1 MFGSGNLFYI
11 SDHRLPEKGAL
22 VLVSWKN
29 SYSHQEY
36 EDATGNY
43 LEAGEALLVDTSP
56 AVFVV
61 EIQLARS
68 SSRLCIRRR
77 HFDLFPSF

>member
-11 SDHRLPEKGAL
+11 SDHRVPEKGAL

-36 EDATGNY
+36 ENATGNY

-56 AVFVV
+56 AVPLLRFSWQGHPADSV
-61 EIQLARS
+61 
-68 SSRLCIRRR
+68 
-77 HFDLFPSF
+77 